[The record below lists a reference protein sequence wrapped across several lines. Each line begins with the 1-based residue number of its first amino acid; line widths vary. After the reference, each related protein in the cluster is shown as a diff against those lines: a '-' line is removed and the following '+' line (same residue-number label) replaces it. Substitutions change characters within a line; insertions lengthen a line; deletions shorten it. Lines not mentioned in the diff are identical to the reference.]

1 MDYEIITPAELKF
14 IKRIEISRNWIGAP
28 LTCEIV
34 LCDRSGESSVTAM
47 FEGVSELEIAKT
59 RGIDCGGPLKA
70 VRLYVPNSSG
80 NTRRYCCCGR
90 ELRGWLHRGL
100 KSRCCSA
107 P

>member
-28 LTCEIV
+28 LTCEFV

-59 RGIDCGGPLKA
+59 RGIDCGGPLKVLDIKDRQWENA
-70 VRLYVPNSSG
+70 NYKVKDYEEESISF
-80 NTRRYCCCGR
+80 YC
-90 ELRGWLHRGL
+90 
-100 KSRCCSA
+100 KVFSIQ
-107 P
+107 